1 MMTRPLR
8 VALFAC
14 AYNEIDGVANT
25 CQQFEAFAR
34 RRDWGFLNVHGGFDH
49 YVRAEGSVLRY
60 EFQRRWPKFALDK
73 KHEFDL
79 LFWRY
84 YRTIEAAVREFK
96 PDVLHITGPSE
107 LGQTGALVAHRL
119 HIPLVASWHTNV
131 HEYAEQRFLSTATWI
146 PEPARRAIGTRIREV
161 TFRLSARFYR
171 IARVLF
177 APNPELVDRLATATG
192 KPCHIMSRGVDTNL
206 FRPERRDSRGKPFTI
221 GYVGRFTTEKNIC
234 FLAELEQS
242 LLARGFRNFRFLMVG
257 QGAEEP
263 WLRANLRQAEFAG
276 VLQGEALA
284 RAYANMDMFA
294 FPSRTDTFGNVVLEA
309 MASGVPAVV
318 TSEGGPKF
326 IVRHGEDGFVAQNDS
341 EFVEFTSSLLA
352 NQERLSALR
361 SAARQRALA
370 ASWDAVFEQ
379 VYRIYSQMLDE
390 PQSVVRWT
398 PGLVQ
403 V

>member
-25 CQQFEAFAR
+25 CHQFEEFAK
-34 RRDWGFLNVHGGFDH
+34 RRDLPFLNIHGGFDR
-49 YVRAEGSVLRY
+49 YVQSDGSVCRY

-84 YRTIEAAVREFK
+84 YRAMEAAVREFR

-107 LGQTGALVAHRL
+107 LGQTGALLAHKL
-119 HIPLVASWHTNV
+119 QLPLAASWHTNV
-131 HEYAEQRFLSTATWI
+131 DEYAEQRFLSTAEFL
-146 PEPARRAIGTRIREV
+146 PEPVRQAIGRRIREI
-161 TFRLSARFYR
+161 TFRLTARFYR

-177 APNPELVDRLATATG
+177 APNPELVNRLGKATG

-206 FRPERRDSRGKPFTI
+206 FSPERRDAGGQPLTV
-221 GYVGRFTTEKNIC
+221 GYVGRFTTEKSIR
-234 FLAELEQS
+234 FLVELEQS
-242 LLARGFRNFRFLMVG
+242 LLARGHSSFRMLLVG

-263 WLRANLRQAEFAG
+263 WLKANLRQAEFAG

-284 RAYANMDMFA
+284 RAYANMDVFA

-318 TSEGGPKF
+318 TAAGGPKF
-326 IVRHGEDGFVAQNDS
+326 IVRHGENGYVAQNHSD
-341 EFVEFTSSLLA
+341 FVEYTSSLLK
-352 NQERLSALR
+352 NPERRAAMR
-361 SAARQRALA
+361 SAARQHALA
-370 ASWDAVFEQ
+370 ASWDSVFEQ
-379 VYRIYSQMLDE
+379 VYRAYDEMLE
-390 PQSVVRWT
+390 QPQKLMRWT